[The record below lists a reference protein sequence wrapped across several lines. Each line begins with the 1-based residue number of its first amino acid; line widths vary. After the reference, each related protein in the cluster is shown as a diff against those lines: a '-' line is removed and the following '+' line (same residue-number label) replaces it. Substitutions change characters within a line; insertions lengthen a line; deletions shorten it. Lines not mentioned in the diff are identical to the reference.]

1 MAKTQSKNHLR
12 KRRRRQY
19 IRLYKFLAVY
29 VCLILCTC
37 VIYAQQLQPA
47 SPSKEQ
53 PPVVHEQ
60 KEKFH
65 VILDAGHGGHDAGS
79 GTSYPYEKDITLSI
93 TKRIGSI
100 LEDNGIQVSYTRESD
115 CSLGEDEDADLQQRV
130 ALGKAKKAD
139 MFVSI
144 HMNSVLS
151 EERCY
156 GFEIF
161 YNHQGKTLAQ
171 NMEKDLSKLAYT
183 TNRGIFY
190 NNNLYV
196 LCNNQIPAVLFEVGF
211 ITDKQ
216 DMNYIT
222 SSQGQTAIA
231 KAVTNAILK
240 SQY

>member
-19 IRLYKFLAVY
+19 IRLYKFLAGY

-47 SPSKEQ
+47 SPPKEQ
-53 PPVVHEQ
+53 PPLVNDE

-79 GTSYPYEKDITLSI
+79 GTSYPYEKDITLSVA
-93 TKRIGSI
+93 KRIGSI

-115 CSLGEDEDADLQQRV
+115 CSLGDDEDSDLQQRV
-130 ALGKAKKAD
+130 FLARTKKAD

-161 YNHQGKTLAQ
+161 YNQQGKKLAQ
-171 NMEKDLSKLAYT
+171 NMEKDLASLDYT
-183 TNRGIFY
+183 ANRGIFY
-190 NNNLYV
+190 NSNLYV
-196 LCNNQIPAVLFEVGF
+196 LRNNQIPAVLFEVGF
-211 ITDKQ
+211 ITDVQ
-216 DMNYIT
+216 DMNYIA

-231 KAVTNAILK
+231 KAAANAILK